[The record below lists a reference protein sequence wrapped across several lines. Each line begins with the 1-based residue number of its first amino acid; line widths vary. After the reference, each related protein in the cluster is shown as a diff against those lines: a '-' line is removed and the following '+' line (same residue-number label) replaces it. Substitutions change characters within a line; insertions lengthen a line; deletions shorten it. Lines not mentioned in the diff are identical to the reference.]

1 MKMVF
6 ALSVLDYA
14 QRRNENRGELCSPFF
29 LAIFPTYANI
39 MWQGHFSSLPIC
51 RLRKIVLYFLVDFSF
66 LLFPPEN

>member
-1 MKMVF
+1 MVF

-51 RLRKIVLYFLVDFSF
+51 CLRKIVLYFLVNFSF
-66 LLFPPEN
+66 LHFPPEN